1 MKIDKNKCI
10 GCGSC
15 SDYCVMHCIT
25 AQDDVFSVN
34 EDECVDCG
42 ACKKSRVCPVD
53 AIYMPEENYEYPRC
67 IRMQFSDPAVEHP
80 EMKAWGRGIE
90 HDKTN
95 DVLGKFKRGEYC
107 LMLEIG
113 RPMLGVRLYQVESLL
128 TKLISLGF
136 DVQKDNPLFLLMTD
150 KDSGKLKSEV
160 LNEKIMNATIEIKL
174 FEHNVVSSCEKI
186 IQLLNELDTVV
197 SVGLLTRFDDDGSL
211 PIIQKL
217 ENIGICVRPNA
228 KINVGLGRP
237 LVD

>member
-1 MKIDKNKCI
+1 
-10 GCGSC
+10 
-15 SDYCVMHCIT
+15 
-25 AQDDVFSVN
+25 
-34 EDECVDCG
+34 
-42 ACKKSRVCPVD
+42 
-53 AIYMPEENYEYPRC
+53 
-67 IRMQFSDPAVEHP
+67 
-80 EMKAWGRGIE
+80 KAWGRGIE

-128 TKLISLGF
+128 TKLISHGF

-237 LVD
+237 